1 MSADEEIM
9 YGKGVVFT
17 VNPREIVLVWPGPS
31 PEMGPNDVTVQE
43 HPELEWALAPD
54 MHKPLTETDLQS
66 VLSVLPGSSGPTGL
80 IQPVVVNLI
89 ERVGDEWKI
98 CSSPKPK
105 VGTRFIAIAGRTRTR
120 WVREANRR
128 IIASGGA
135 EHDLI
140 PARCERRFTS
150 ELGSMM
156 VRDYENRCR
165 KQNSPL
171 DLARTARHHIEMGS
185 PKHVAMRALG
195 FTSYQHVLNYASL
208 LELNPAL
215 QQLVDTGR
223 IPISEALRI
232 GREAPDQEKQAEVG
246 EKLLAM
252 VHEREAALG
261 AAPEAQT
268 VKLRAKDVAVA
279 RGSTTP
285 TPMSVP
291 MVNAWYRHLEKLART
306 DSSAVLVRA
315 VLQTVIG
322 IGDMRKFARFAPLNM
337 KSARFGRKQSKRRAV
352 QS

>member
-1 MSADEEIM
+1 MSSADEEIV
-9 YGKGVVFT
+9 YGKGVTFT
-17 VNPREIVLVWPGPS
+17 VDPREIVLVWPGPN

-43 HPELEWALAPD
+43 HPELEWALSPD

-80 IQPVVVNLI
+80 IQPLVVNLI
-89 ERVGDEWKI
+89 EKIDNEWKI
-98 CSSPKPK
+98 CSSVKPK

-135 EHDLI
+135 AHDLI
-140 PARCERRFTS
+140 PARCERRFAT

-185 PKHVAMRALG
+185 PKHVAMKALG
-195 FTSYQHVLNYASL
+195 FTSYQHVLNYAAL
-208 LELNPAL
+208 LELNPEI
-215 QQLVDTGR
+215 QQLVDAGKV
-223 IPISEALRI
+223 PIAEALRI
-232 GREAPDQEKQAEVG
+232 GREAPDREKQAEVG
-246 EKLLAM
+246 QRLLAM
-252 VHEREAALG
+252 VQEKQAACG
-261 AAPEAQT
+261 DAPDQR

-279 RGSTTP
+279 RGSTAP
-285 TPMSVP
+285 VAMSAPLV
-291 MVNAWYRHLEKLART
+291 VAWHNHLEKLART

-322 IGDMRKFARFAPLNM
+322 IGDMRSFARFAPANT
-337 KSARFGRKQSKRRAV
+337 KSARFGRKAKKRKAVRA
-352 QS
+352 

>member
-208 LELNPAL
+208 LELNTEI

-223 IPISEALRI
+223 MPISEALRI
-232 GREAPDQEKQAEVG
+232 GREAPDREKQAEVG
-246 EKLLAM
+246 QRLLAM
-252 VHEREAALG
+252 VQEKEAARG
-261 AAPEAQT
+261 DAPDAQV

-279 RGSTTP
+279 RGSTAP
-285 TPMSVP
+285 VAMSAPLV
-291 MVNAWYRHLEKLART
+291 VAWYNHLEMLART

-322 IGDMRKFARFAPLNM
+322 IGDMRSFARFAPANT
-337 KSARFGRKQSKRRAV
+337 KSARFGRKDKKRKAV
-352 QS
+352 RS